1 MQKILIMFLITGF
14 VFGTELVTK
23 EQKESYS
30 IGASTGGYLSN
41 QLYNQSQMGVK
52 YDINLVIEGFIDA
65 LKKQQKLNEEQILAL
80 LNQRA
85 ETLNEIVKK
94 NKKSL
99 LDKNLKIQEEFLA
112 KNLKNSKIKSTKSG
126 LQYEILKDTKGEK
139 PKLENVVLVN
149 YKAYLY
155 DGKVF
160 DETKKPVHL
169 SLVNIIE
176 GLSEGL
182 ELMSVGSKYKFIIP
196 SKLAYGDEGFG
207 DIAPGSAVIF
217 ETELLKIFKPGELAD
232 VAKQLSES
240 EIKSFHDLN

>member
-85 ETLNEIVKK
+85 AVSYTHLTLPTIC
-94 NKKSL
+94 
-99 LDKNLKIQEEFLA
+99 
-112 KNLKNSKIKSTKSG
+112 
-126 LQYEILKDTKGEK
+126 
-139 PKLENVVLVN
+139 
-149 YKAYLY
+149 
-155 DGKVF
+155 
-160 DETKKPVHL
+160 
-169 SLVNIIE
+169 
-176 GLSEGL
+176 
-182 ELMSVGSKYKFIIP
+182 SV
-196 SKLAYGDEGFG
+196 
-207 DIAPGSAVIF
+207 
-217 ETELLKIFKPGELAD
+217 
-232 VAKQLSES
+232 
-240 EIKSFHDLN
+240 